1 MSEHHRPDRKRKS
14 WKDNRPREI
23 KKEYTL
29 EVAEF
34 DILHLQGL
42 MPCPHCKEIV
52 SMYALKCNECEQ
64 ALEPTQPNA

>member
-1 MSEHHRPDRKRKS
+1 MSEYRPDRKRMT
-14 WKDNRPREI
+14 WKDNRPRKI
-23 KKEYTL
+23 KEDRTL
-29 EVAEF
+29 EVADF

-64 ALEPTQPNA
+64 ALEPAQPNA